1 MSKMKGKREMKEFEY
16 IGVMASVVA
25 YLLACHPVPTN
36 PGDNKLDFS
45 ENKRIIKPC
54 QKRKEKEK

>member
-1 MSKMKGKREMKEFEY
+1 MKEFEY